1 MIEKPLFEK
10 RISEVLGGDVV
21 RIKLLRDWAVTIV
34 SEINNVIPQLE
45 KIRSTYIKLWCEGSA
60 YSIRELVGIEKFLL
74 DRFEIKDCD
83 LESSEKH

>member
-34 SEINNVIPQLE
+34 SEINYVIPKLE
-45 KIRSTYIKLWCEGSA
+45 KIKGTYVKLWREGSA
-60 YSIRELVGIEKFLL
+60 YSIRELTGIEKFLL
-74 DRFEIKDCD
+74 DRFEIKDSD
-83 LESSEKH
+83 LGPSEKH